1 MKTFIKRDM
10 KKMLLFVMA
19 IASLAI
25 IPACANDIMI
35 PTKKLPKIA
44 QEFLNTHFAGK
55 NVVKAIHD
63 RDITDNDY
71 TVWLDNGTKIEF
83 DSKGNWESIKNKSSY
98 VADSVIPAKIKE
110 YVTTNYPSLGI
121 VKIEKSLYGYEVEL
135 SNDLDLKFDSDGN
148 FQRIDD

>member
-1 MKTFIKRDM
+1 M
-10 KKMLLFVMA
+10 KKMLLLVMA

-35 PTKKLPKIA
+35 PTKQLPKTA
-44 QEFLNTHFAGK
+44 QEFLSTHFAGSS
-55 NVVKAIHD
+55 VVKAVHD
-63 RDITDNDY
+63 REINDNDY
-71 TVWLDNGTKIEF
+71 TVWLSDGSKVEFNG
-83 DSKGNWESIKNKSSY
+83 KGKWESVENKKSN
-98 VADSVIPAKIKE
+98 VPDSVVPAKIKE